1 MNQTKRRTS
10 QKTIGKTIG
19 KSIKNQLLALQLS
32 IGCAPFWKALTAIIA
47 TERKTPVQ
55 DMHPSLI
62 VGILLF
68 GLFSMNNIVY
78 QT

>member
-19 KSIKNQLLALQLS
+19 KSIKNQLSTLQFS

-55 DMHPSLI
+55 DTHPNLM
-62 VGILLF
+62 VGIF
-68 GLFSMNNIVY
+68 FNVAFSM
-78 QT
+78 